1 MTTTRI
7 TQPASEPITLAEAKA
22 HLRLTHDDED
32 LLVSAMISAA
42 RAACE
47 DRLQRTLITS
57 SWKLTLPAFP
67 LVPIIYL
74 AMGDVQSV
82 TTVTYTDPDGAIQ
95 TLSPSAYQLGR
106 SNGRAVL
113 VPAPG
118 QSWPATQVGVV
129 EAVSVQYVA
138 GYGDAAA
145 SVPAPLK
152 AWILLALG
160 DLFENRQATSIGN
173 TVNLL
178 PFADGLLDTYRNF
191 AL

>member
-1 MTTTRI
+1 M
-7 TQPASEPITLAEAKA
+7 
-22 HLRLTHDDED
+22 
-32 LLVSAMISAA
+32 
-42 RAACE
+42 
-47 DRLQRTLITS
+47 
-57 SWKLTLPAFP
+57 
-67 LVPIIYL
+67 
-74 AMGDVQSV
+74 
-82 TTVTYTDPDGAIQ
+82 
-95 TLSPSAYQLGR
+95 
-106 SNGRAVL
+106 L

-118 QSWPATQVGVV
+118 QGWPATQAGVV
-129 EAVSVQYVA
+129 EAVSVEYVA

-173 TVNLL
+173 TVNPL

>member
-32 LLVSAMISAA
+32 LLISSMISAA

-57 SWKLTLPAFP
+57 SWRLTLPAFQ
-67 LVPIIYL
+67 PIIFL

-82 TTVTYTDPDGAIQ
+82 TAVTYTDQDGATQ
-95 TLSPSAYQLGR
+95 TFSPSTYQLGR
-106 SNGRAVL
+106 SNGRPVL
-113 VPAPG
+113 VPAAG
-118 QSWPATQVGVV
+118 QSWPDTQAGVI
-129 EAVSVQYVA
+129 EAVSIDYVA
-138 GYGDAAA
+138 GYGA
-145 SVPAPLK
+145 SALNVPAPLK

-173 TVNLL
+173 TVNPL

>member
-7 TQPASEPITLAEAKA
+7 TQPATEPITLAEAKA

-57 SWKLTLPAFP
+57 DWRLTMPAFP
-67 LVPIIYL
+67 LVPFIYL

-82 TTVTYTDPDGAIQ
+82 TAVTYTDPDGITQ
-95 TLSPSAYQLGR
+95 TLSPSAYRLGR
-106 SNGRAVL
+106 SNGRPVL

-118 QSWPATQVGVV
+118 QGWPATQAGVM
-129 EAVSVQYVA
+129 EAVSVEYVA
-138 GYGDAAA
+138 GYGNVAA

-160 DLFENRQATSIGN
+160 DLFENRQATSIGD
-173 TVNLL
+173 TVNPL

>member
-7 TQPASEPITLAEAKA
+7 TQPATEPITLAEAKA

-42 RAACE
+42 RATCE

-57 SWKLTLPAFP
+57 DWRLTLPAFP
-67 LVPIIYL
+67 TIIDL

-82 TTVTYTDPDGAIQ
+82 KVVTYTDPDGITQ
-95 TLSPSAYQLGR
+95 TLSPSAYRLGR
-106 SNGRAVL
+106 SNGRPVL

-118 QSWPATQVGVV
+118 QGWPATQAGVM
-129 EAVSVQYVA
+129 EAVSLEYVA
-138 GYGDAAA
+138 GYGNVAA

-160 DLFENRQATSIGN
+160 DLFENRQATSIGD
-173 TVNLL
+173 TVNPL

>member
-7 TQPASEPITLAEAKA
+7 TQPANEPITLAEAKA

-42 RAACE
+42 RTACE

-57 SWKLTLPAFP
+57 NWRLTLPGFP
-67 LVPIIYL
+67 PVIYL

-82 TTVTYTDPDGAIQ
+82 TAVSYTDPDGTIQ
-95 TLSPSAYQLGR
+95 TLSPSAYQLAR
-106 SNGRAVL
+106 SNGRSVL
-113 VPAPG
+113 VPAPR
-118 QSWPATQVGVV
+118 QSWPATQAGVV
-129 EAVSVQYVA
+129 EAVSVEYAA

-173 TVNLL
+173 TVNPL

-191 AL
+191 VL

>member
-32 LLVSAMISAA
+32 LLVGAMIGAA

-57 SWKLTLPAFP
+57 SWELTLPAFRP
-67 LVPIIYL
+67 VIHL

-82 TTVTYTDPDGAIQ
+82 TAVTYTDQDGAVQ
-95 TLSPSAYQLGR
+95 NLSPSAYQVGR
-106 SNGRAVL
+106 SNGQPVL
-113 VPAPG
+113 VPAIG
-118 QSWPATQVGVV
+118 KSWPATQAGVL
-129 EAVSVQYVA
+129 EAVSIEYQA
-138 GYGDAAA
+138 GYGDAG
-145 SVPAPLK
+145 SHVPPPLK

-160 DLFENRQATSIGN
+160 DLFENRQATSVGA
-173 TVNLL
+173 TVNPL

>member
-7 TQPASEPITLAEAKA
+7 TQPANEPITLAEAKA

-32 LLVSAMISAA
+32 LLISAMISAA
-42 RAACE
+42 RTACE

-57 SWKLTLPAFP
+57 RWLLTLPGFSS
-67 LVPIIYL
+67 VIYL

-82 TTVTYTDPDGAIQ
+82 TSVSYTDPDGATQ

-118 QSWPATQVGVV
+118 QSWPATQAGLV
-129 EAVSVQYVA
+129 EAVSVEYAA

-173 TVNLL
+173 TVNPL

>member
-7 TQPASEPITLAEAKA
+7 TQPANEPITLAEAKA

-32 LLVSAMISAA
+32 LLISAMISAA
-42 RAACE
+42 RTACE

-57 SWKLTLPAFP
+57 RWLLTLPGFP
-67 LVPIIYL
+67 SVIYL

-82 TTVTYTDPDGAIQ
+82 TSVSYTDPDGATQ
-95 TLSPSAYQLGR
+95 TLSLSAFQLGR

-118 QSWPATQVGVV
+118 QSWPATQASLV
-129 EAVSVQYVA
+129 EAVSVEYAA

-173 TVNLL
+173 TVNPL